1 MSGVSS
7 QFQLTGDTDPEILP
21 KLVGGRPPIYQDTF
35 PEQVF
40 KLCLLGSIDS
50 DIADFFGVSVGTVNQ
65 WKIDHP
71 KFHESIKAGKRQ
83 ADANVASRLYD
94 RAMGSEV
101 VEETAF
107 KLKSTQI
114 GPNGKKTGET
124 EDIKIVPVR
133 KQVPPDTTAAIFWLK
148 NRNSHN
154 WRDRDNN
161 VGVIILQAP
170 PNQSLADSLPV
181 AMSNDVIE
189 AE

>member
-1 MSGVSS
+1 MS
-7 QFQLTGDTDPEILP
+7 QPQLTGNTEPEILP
-21 KLVGGRPPIYQDTF
+21 KLVGRPPIYQDTF

-50 DIADFFGVSVGTVNQ
+50 DIADFFGVNVGTVNQ

-71 KFHESIKAGKRQ
+71 KFHESIKAGKRE

-101 VEETAF
+101 IEETAF
-107 KLKSTQI
+107 KVKHTEYA
-114 GPNGKKTGET
+114 NGKKVSESEAIET
-124 EDIKIVPVR
+124 APVR
-133 KQVPPDTTAAIFWLK
+133 KQFPPDTTAAIFWLK
-148 NRNSHN
+148 NRNSQN

-170 PNQSLADSLPV
+170 SNQSLTESLPV
-181 AMSNDVIE
+181 AIPNDVIE